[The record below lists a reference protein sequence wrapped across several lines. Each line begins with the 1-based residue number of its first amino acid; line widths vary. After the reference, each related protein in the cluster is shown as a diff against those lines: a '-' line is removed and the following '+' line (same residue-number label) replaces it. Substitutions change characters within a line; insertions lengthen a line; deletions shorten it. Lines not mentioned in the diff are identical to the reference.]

1 MAANAKGTT
10 TGQQDPGERTPE
22 EITALLAGAADP
34 EQRLAVHQELY
45 PDVVN
50 LATAENVLV
59 YPSLRDNVFER
70 LGVLEQKDVKY
81 APSYGSSEIREGIAD
96 MLRPMFSAD
105 LRSEDVFGTS
115 GVSAALECLAF
126 ALKEGGILESGD
138 RVLLPAPYWQGFN
151 WCFEQRPE
159 LITVPV
165 HLREKGPENFDLT
178 LADLRHAYRT
188 QPEPPKLLVLTH
200 PNNPLGDNYS
210 KDLLESI
217 YRWVL
222 TETGM
227 HIVSD
232 EMYAHSQLTG
242 AGPEFVS
249 ALALDAYRDH
259 PEARDRVHVVWGFAK
274 DFGLSGLKAGVV
286 ISKSPVVHVA
296 MQGIKDK
303 QNSYA
308 WFSPFDSLK
317 HRVIGAMLK
326 TVVDGKS
333 YPLELMRQYRG
344 WLTTAFEDTRR
355 ALTDGHIPYR
365 YREGQNAAQFFWLD
379 LRAYL
384 PPAGTA
390 VIPPEIGPHFPQLDR
405 VPEPFAA
412 EAEKNEKKGTVALP
426 ILFPGI
432 SSEEEWLR
440 WYIATYA
447 QVQLLPGQ
455 LLSCAEAGYFRL
467 CYTAVD
473 TSEVIASVRRVAD
486 LLAPWRNGRR

>member
-1 MAANAKGTT
+1 MTRNANGTT
-10 TGQQDPGERTPE
+10 TPQQGSEGRSPE

-45 PDVVN
+45 ADVTN

-59 YPSLRDNVFER
+59 YPSLRDNVYDR

-81 APSYGSSEIREGIAD
+81 APSYGSQDLRHRIAD
-96 MLRPMFSAD
+96 MLRPMLAPD
-105 LRSEDVFGTS
+105 LKSEDIFGTS
-115 GVSAALECLAF
+115 GASAALECLAF
-126 ALKEGGILESGD
+126 ALKDGGILRSGD

-151 WCFEQRPE
+151 WSFEQRPE
-159 LITVPV
+159 LVTVPV
-165 HLREKGPENFDLT
+165 HLRERGKENFELT
-178 LADLRHAYRT
+178 LADLQHAYRT
-188 QPEPPKLLVLTH
+188 QPEPPKLLVLTN
-200 PNNPLGDNYS
+200 PNNPLGDNYD

-222 TETGM
+222 NETGM
-227 HIVSD
+227 HIISD
-232 EMYAHSQLTG
+232 EIYAHSQL
-242 AGPEFVS
+242 AWAQPEFVS
-249 ALALDAYRDH
+249 ALALDAYQH
-259 PEARDRVHVVWGFAK
+259 SPEAQNRIHVVYSFAK
-274 DFGLSGLKAGVV
+274 DFGMSGLKAGVV
-286 ISKSPVVHVA
+286 ISKSPVVHQA

-303 QNSYA
+303 QNSLS

-317 HRVIGAMLK
+317 HFVIGKMLE
-326 TVVDGKS
+326 TTIDGKS
-333 YPLELMRQYRG
+333 YPLELMKQYRD
-344 WLTTAFEDTRR
+344 WLTTAFQETRR
-355 ALTDGHIPYR
+355 ALDDGGIPYR

-405 VPEPFAA
+405 VPQPFAEMSA
-412 EAEKNEKKGTVALP
+412 EAEKHGTVALP
-426 ILFPGI
+426 ILFPNI

-455 LLSCAEAGYFRL
+455 LLSCAEPGYFRL

-473 TSEVIASVRRVAD
+473 TTQVIASIQRFAD
-486 LLAPWRNGRR
+486 LLAPWGNGGR

>member
-1 MAANAKGTT
+1 MTRNANGTT
-10 TGQQDPGERTPE
+10 TPQQGSEGRSPE

-45 PDVVN
+45 TDVTN

-59 YPSLRDNVFER
+59 YPSLRDNVYDR

-81 APSYGSSEIREGIAD
+81 APSYGSPGLRHRIAD
-96 MLRPMFSAD
+96 MLRPMLAPD
-105 LRSEDVFGTS
+105 LKSEDIFGTS
-115 GVSAALECLAF
+115 GASAALECLAF
-126 ALKEGGILESGD
+126 ALKDGGILRSGD

-151 WCFEQRPE
+151 WSFEQRPE
-159 LITVPV
+159 LVTVPV
-165 HLREKGPENFDLT
+165 HLRERGKENFELT
-178 LADLRHAYRT
+178 LADLQHAYRT
-188 QPEPPKLLVLTH
+188 QPEPPKLLVLTN
-200 PNNPLGDNYS
+200 PNNPLGDNYD

-222 TETGM
+222 NETGM
-227 HIVSD
+227 HIISD
-232 EMYAHSQLTG
+232 EIYAHSQLAWAQPG
-242 AGPEFVS
+242 FVS
-249 ALALDAYRDH
+249 ALALDAYQH
-259 PEARDRVHVVWGFAK
+259 SPEAQNRIHVVYSFAK
-274 DFGLSGLKAGVV
+274 DFGMSGLKAGVV
-286 ISKSPVVHVA
+286 ISKSPVVHQA

-303 QNSYA
+303 QNSLS

-317 HRVIGAMLK
+317 HFVIGKMLE
-326 TVVDGKS
+326 TTIDGKS
-333 YPLELMRQYRG
+333 YPLELMKQYRD
-344 WLTTAFEDTRR
+344 WLTTAFQETRR
-355 ALTDGHIPYR
+355 ALDDGGIPYR

-405 VPEPFAA
+405 VPQPFAEMSA
-412 EAEKNEKKGTVALP
+412 EAEKHGTVALP
-426 ILFPGI
+426 ILFPNI

-455 LLSCAEAGYFRL
+455 LLSCAEPGYFRL

-473 TSEVIASVRRVAD
+473 TTHVIASIQRFAD
-486 LLAPWRNGRR
+486 LLAPWGNGGR

>member
-10 TGQQDPGERTPE
+10 TPQQGSEGRSPE

-59 YPSLRDNVFER
+59 YPSLRDNVFDG

-81 APSYGSSEIREGIAD
+81 TPSYGSPEIRHNIAEL
-96 MLRPMFSAD
+96 LRPMLSPD

-115 GVSAALECLAF
+115 GTSAALECLAF
-126 ALKEGGILESGD
+126 ALRDGGILRSGD

-159 LITVPV
+159 LVTVPV
-165 HLREKGPENFDLT
+165 HLQERGEENFELT
-178 LADLRHAYRT
+178 LADLQRAYRT
-188 QPEPPKLLVLTH
+188 QPEPPKLLVLTN

-217 YRWVL
+217 YRWAL

-227 HIVSD
+227 HIISD
-232 EMYAHSQLTG
+232 EIYAHSQL
-242 AGPEFVS
+242 AGVEPAFVS
-249 ALALDAYRDH
+249 ALALDTYRND
-259 PEARDRVHVVWGFAK
+259 PQARNRVHVVWGFAK
-274 DFGLSGLKAGVV
+274 DFGLSGFKAGVV
-286 ISKSPVVHVA
+286 ISKSPVVHRT
-296 MQGIKDK
+296 MQGVKDK
-303 QNSYA
+303 QTSLS

-317 HRVIGAMLK
+317 HFVIGTMLE
-326 TVVDGKS
+326 TTSDGKS
-333 YPLELMRQYRG
+333 YPLELMKQYRS
-344 WLTTAFEDTRR
+344 WLTTAFQETRR
-355 ALTDGHIPYR
+355 ALDDGGIPYR
-365 YREGQNAAQFFWLD
+365 YREGQNAAQFLWLD

-384 PPAGTA
+384 PPAGT

-405 VPEPFAA
+405 VPQPFAEKSA
-412 EAEKNEKKGTVALP
+412 EAEKTGTVALP
-426 ILFPGI
+426 ILFPNI

-440 WYIATYA
+440 WYVATYA

-455 LLSCAEAGYFRL
+455 LLSCAEPGYFRL

-473 TSEVIASVRRVAD
+473 TAEVIASVGRIAD
-486 LLAPWRNGRR
+486 LLAPWGNGGR